1 MSMPAPAHAQ
11 TPHPEPG
18 GEMFECARAFLG
30 IARELANASGLCI
43 GLEGNVMHLVAQYQ
57 GEDRA
62 VLMREV
68 QALDV
73 LNQLLVALSSY
84 ASVLGAQCIAG
95 APLDVDGASREMG
108 LARVAASLRGLTIS
122 GDSEMLPAPATPGDM
137 DLF

>member
-1 MSMPAPAHAQ
+1 MSLPASAAPSS
-11 TPHPEPG
+11 PPG
-18 GEMFECARAFLG
+18 GDVFECARAFLG
-30 IARELANASGLCI
+30 IARELANASGVCM
-43 GLEGNVMHLVAQYQ
+43 GLEGNVTHLVAHYQ

-62 VLMREV
+62 LLMREV

-73 LNQLLVALSSY
+73 LTQLLVALSSY

-108 LARVAASLRGLTIS
+108 LARLAASLRGIS
-122 GDSEMLPAPATPGDM
+122 LDANASPSQRAEPSGDM

>member
-1 MSMPAPAHAQ
+1 MSAPAPVAAMP
-11 TPHPEPG
+11 PHYAPG

-30 IARELANASGLCI
+30 IARELANASSLCI
-43 GLEGNVMHLVAQYQ
+43 GLEGNVMHLVAHYQ

-62 VLMREV
+62 VLMGEV

-108 LARVAASLRGLTIS
+108 LARVAASLRGIS
-122 GDSEMLPAPATPGDM
+122 MNGEGDMSQGPGDM